1 MDYLDGFRRL
11 AERSSLFAGRDLRVV
26 MIANPVAGGF
36 TLAKRAAQ
44 NRKWLEDALD
54 LAGGRDVLAKSSSG
68 RLYETRSPG
77 HAGEIAREVFLSAL
91 AEENPDAFYLVVI
104 AGGDGTSLDIQTEYA
119 KLFLAQG
126 ASRLPEKVCLLRL
139 PFGTGND
146 GSDGRTLDQTLAL
159 LTGPARFERQRAVRV
174 FPSLGK
180 NGDQWFSFN
189 IASVGIDAFIT
200 HMTNRVKRYFPGDF
214 YKLWVDLACVF
225 YGMAYTVG
233 KMTAI
238 MSSTEGPSPVSH
250 GGRFLFALMGVSGH
264 RTYGSN
270 QKILPDD
277 NNVCA
282 IREMPIARK
291 LALKNGIRP
300 GKHAAYPETI
310 LCKADKMVLYYGER
324 ILLQLDGEARLLYP
338 ADFPLTMELTAPFI
352 TTIKPDTGAA

>member
-1 MDYLDGFRRL
+1 MDYLDGFTRL

-44 NRKWLEDALD
+44 NRRYLQEALD
-54 LAGGRDVLAKSSSG
+54 LAGSRDILAKSSSS
-68 RLYETRSPG
+68 RLYETRSSG
-77 HAGEIAREVFLSAL
+77 HAGEIAREVFLEAL
-91 AEENPDAFYLVVI
+91 AEENPDATYLVVI

-119 KLFLAQG
+119 KLCVIQG
-126 ASRLPEKVCLLRL
+126 ASRLPERVCLLRL

-146 GSDGRTLDQTLAL
+146 GSDGRTLDQTLSL
-159 LTGPARFERQRAVRV
+159 LTGPARFERQRAVKV
-174 FPSLGK
+174 FPSLGR
-180 NGDQWFSFN
+180 NGDLWFSFN

-200 HMTNRVKRYFPGDF
+200 HMTNRVKHHFPGDF
-214 YKLWVDLACVF
+214 YKIWVDIACLF

-238 MSSTEGPSPVSH
+238 MSSGEGAAPDSYS
-250 GGRFLFALMGVSGH
+250 GRFLLALMGISGN

-270 QKILPDD
+270 QKILPDE

-282 IREMPIARK
+282 IREMSLARK
-291 LALKNGIRP
+291 LASKNGVKT
-300 GKHAAYPETI
+300 GKHVAYPETV
-310 LCKADKMVLYYGER
+310 LCKADRMVLYYGER